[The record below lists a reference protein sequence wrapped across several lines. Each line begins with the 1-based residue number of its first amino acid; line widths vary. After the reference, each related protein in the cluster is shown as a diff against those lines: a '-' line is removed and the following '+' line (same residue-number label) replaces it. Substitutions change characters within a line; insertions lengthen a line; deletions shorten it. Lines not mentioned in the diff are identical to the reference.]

1 MTAGG
6 KKCDAGT
13 APLRPE
19 EHRYEQPIAKKPRA
33 QDLPEP
39 EIPRRRHI
47 GCDLLILA
55 NELLTLAK
63 TGAATMNPPDCAFNA

>member
-1 MTAGG
+1 MSS
-6 KKCDAGT
+6 
-13 APLRPE
+13 PSP
-19 EHRYEQPIAKKPRA
+19 KPRA

>member
-1 MTAGG
+1 MSS
-6 KKCDAGT
+6 
-13 APLRPE
+13 PSP
-19 EHRYEQPIAKKPRA
+19 KPRA

-47 GCDLLILA
+47 GRDLLILA

-63 TGAATMNPPDCAFNA
+63 TGDATMNPPGLRF